1 MKYGQKLKLG
11 MPMSP
16 QEIFKKYKRQS
27 LGTPKASPLH
37 QQNTRSSFTCYIFIA
52 SYVMCCSWSVLGFVF
67 CFLLLCFVLSNKCLN
82 HSILVWERDMLRY
95 IASYFTLE

>member
-1 MKYGQKLKLG
+1 MEKSSSLG

-27 LGTPKASPLH
+27 LGMTKASPLH

-52 SYVMCCSWSVLGFVF
+52 SYVMCCSWSVLGFCFLF
-67 CFLLLCFVLSNKCLN
+67 CFRFVLSNKWLDPIIFVLEKT
-82 HSILVWERDMLRY
+82 HSVFNCIEH
-95 IASYFTLE
+95 SGF